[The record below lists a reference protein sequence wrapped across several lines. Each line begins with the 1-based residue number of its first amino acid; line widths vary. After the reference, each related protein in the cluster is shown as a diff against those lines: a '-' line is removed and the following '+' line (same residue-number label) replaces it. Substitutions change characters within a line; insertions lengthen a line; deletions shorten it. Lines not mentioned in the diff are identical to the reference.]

1 MCILPAQGNV
11 HQQLVLLITLL
22 GGGGFLRFGNG
33 LCICVLDTSCHTA
46 GHVSYI
52 MTEAVILVT
61 VSVEMERG

>member
-1 MCILPAQGNV
+1 MHITGPRECPSAACITHHVA
-11 HQQLVLLITLL
+11 